1 MNCRYRKFFFGSF
14 QKTEVADVNPIFKKK
29 EKTAHHRQTAA
40 NKGQETAQ
48 FVLRFS
54 SEQTSARVELVG
66 HGRRGLLTFVTYV
79 LRSSR
84 AYLSAFG
91 KKKTTPVL
99 KAIRATA
106 SELQQVNANNKQTFA
121 VMFDLHAVK

>member
-1 MNCRYRKFFFGSF
+1 MKLNLNCRYRKFFFGSF

-29 EKTAHHRQTAA
+29 KKTAHHRQTAV

-66 HGRRGLLTFVTYV
+66 HGRRELLTFVTYI

-84 AYLSAFG
+84 AYLNAFG
-91 KKKTTPVL
+91 KKKNDTCS
-99 KAIRATA
+99 KGDKGHRKRTA
-106 SELQQVNANNKQTFA
+106 ASKC
-121 VMFDLHAVK
+121 